1 MFNRLLLASLS
12 VTAVLGVNRRPV
24 PEFEINLDTEP
35 EDRFTEV
42 LTHFAPQ
49 LQNFVKFL
57 HADSSTVKAIATA
70 LSLRRGKETDEL
82 NRELNGYAKVT
93 GIPKS
98 ELHAIQLIYD
108 LQTLMVPIVN
118 FTHGSAD
125 MDLIQEL
132 LGEVLPSDLK
142 VPEPFHVGCTGII
155 ATSDEDGTVYHARN
169 LDFSFAEYLQP
180 MAYTGIFTKG
190 GSEVFRAQ
198 TIAGF
203 DAILTGMRKGPN
215 GYTIEINTRY
225 GDHWGA
231 NKEMIQ
237 NLFTNKIAPSGWT
250 KRKILEEQDNY
261 EDAVEAFSTTPYA
274 STEYNIISGVKK
286 GTILGRNPD
295 GVAYQLPLSESG
307 KKYII
312 MTNFDYNWGDIRE
325 IFDPTGGDGIF
336 HPRRKPA
343 EDLFDN
349 ADSITSDLLFDV
361 INDHAV
367 MAKDTIFQ
375 VIMDVET
382 GLWNASLPE
391 CAKCGTPED
400 SIWRPTKEALV

>member
-1 MFNRLLLASLS
+1 MFKRLLLASLS
-12 VTAVLGVNRRPV
+12 VGALSVNRRPV
-24 PEFEINLDTEP
+24 PEFTINLDDEP

-49 LQNFVKFL
+49 LQNFVKYI
-57 HADSSTVKAIATA
+57 HADGSSVKAIATA
-70 LSLRRGKETDEL
+70 LALKRGRETDEF
-82 NRELNGYAKVT
+82 NRELTGWSKVT
-93 GIPKS
+93 GIAKN
-98 ELHAIQLIYD
+98 ELHTIQMIYD

-132 LGEVLPSDLK
+132 LGEVLPSDLRA
-142 VPEPFHVGCTGII
+142 PEPFHMGCTGII

-190 GSEVFRAQ
+190 GSEIFRAQ

-225 GDHWGA
+225 PDHWGG

-237 NLFTNKIAPSGWT
+237 NLFTNKIALSGWT

-261 EDAVEAFSTTPYA
+261 EDAVEALSTTPYC
-274 STEYNIISGVKK
+274 STEYNIVAGVKK
-286 GTILGRNPD
+286 GTILGRNPN
-295 GVAYQLPLSESG
+295 GLAYQMPLSESG
-307 KKYII
+307 KKYIL

-343 EDLFDN
+343 ENLLDN
-349 ADSITSDLLFDV
+349 ADSITGELLFDV

-375 VIMDVET
+375 VLMNVET

-391 CAKCGTPED
+391 CAKCGTPVD
-400 SIWRPTKEALV
+400 SIWRPNKAALV